1 MTAGPLIRK
10 ISAEERAPQGIP
22 QSAEKQ
28 RRHIHTIDGTV
39 LLLLAKIRPRYWS
52 WGWNRI
58 ALGSWLTRQQSGLR
72 FIKTLGSGIDGGFGL
87 TPSPSHQGM
96 LCVFDSDDSAR
107 TYIHDSPLIAKY
119 RQRSDELFIA
129 TLRPASVRGSWDGL
143 SLTAGDALA
152 PESMVATLTRA
163 SIRPAAAMAF
173 WRHAPAA
180 QQDLMTAP
188 GCDLA
193 VGLGE
198 APILRQATFSLWK
211 NTAAM
216 DAYARSGAHMEAIR
230 AAWKHEFFS
239 ESMFVRF
246 EPLHMQGQ
254 WKGKEFG

>member
-1 MTAGPLIRK
+1 MTAGPFISK
-10 ISAEERAPQGIP
+10 ISAEERPPQGSA
-22 QSAEKQ
+22 QSPSTDTLPK
-28 RRHIHTIDGTV
+28 HTIDGTV
-39 LLLLAKIRPRYWS
+39 LVVLAKIRPRYWA

-58 ALGSWLTRQQSGLR
+58 AFGSWLTARSSGLR
-72 FIKTLGSGIDGGFGL
+72 FIKTLGSGIAGGFGL

-96 LCVFDSDDSAR
+96 FCIFDSADAAQNFVK
-107 TYIHDSPLIAKY
+107 HSPLINRY

-129 TLRPASVRGSWDGL
+129 ILRPASVRGSWDGL

-163 SIRPAAAMAF
+163 SIRPAASLAF

-180 QQDLMTAP
+180 QHDLMTAP

-193 VGLGE
+193 IGLGE
-198 APILRQATFSLWK
+198 APIFRQATFSLWK

-216 DAYARSGAHMEAIR
+216 DAYARTGAHMDAIR

-239 ESMFVRF
+239 ESMFVRL

-254 WKGKEFG
+254 WKGKNFD